1 VNSADTVFPVDVCDR
16 LYQQSGGWPGL
27 LNQFAAQAIARATS
41 FPLNVDDT
49 RAPDDAGDE
58 PATGRRVPDVPKATA
73 PFPPQLIIT
82 RDGDTIGEY
91 IFNQRKILIGR
102 SGFAD
107 VVIDDNF
114 VSKLHAVMLL
124 YSDALVLFDLSS
136 ANGITVNS
144 IKVKSTVLKENDI
157 ISLGN
162 HRLKVRN
169 APAISDEMAR
179 LLESNDTVEMKNLVE
194 MRRLRERRHALV
206 KSQCKKQG

>member
-1 VNSADTVFPVDVCDR
+1 M
-16 LYQQSGGWPGL
+16 
-27 LNQFAAQAIARATS
+27 
-41 FPLNVDDT
+41 
-49 RAPDDAGDE
+49 
-58 PATGRRVPDVPKATA
+58 
-73 PFPPQLIIT
+73 
-82 RDGDTIGEY
+82 
-91 IFNQRKILIGR
+91 
-102 SGFAD
+102 
-107 VVIDDNF
+107 IDDNF

-144 IKVKSTVLKENDI
+144 VKVKSTILKENDI

-206 KSQCKKQG
+206 AAQRKKQG